1 MLWQE
6 FGLAKDQR
14 YAVAFSGG
22 ADSMAL
28 LLALHEMLVKRQS
41 ILSRD
46 ISKLIIALHFNHAIN
61 VESDQWQKICQQRC
75 EELKV
80 GFLCSR
86 WNSAAHAEVNE
97 GEARQARYQ
106 WFNRVVNADQ
116 VLLTAHHA
124 DDQVETVL
132 MHLFQGHGLSRLAGI
147 PPVRSLEYGDSRKVY
162 RPLLGFSGAS
172 LRQYLD
178 DGKYQWIEDPA
189 NRDQRFTRNF
199 VRAQLIPLIKR
210 RWPNVL
216 ESVSASAANLSQV
229 NTLLSATLE
238 KSLAEVMAP
247 EARRVF
253 CVLPPLKIEK
263 LIDRPLFEFCQLLR
277 HWIHKARF
285 HSPSE
290 AQLKSLH
297 MQLIERQQDRVT
309 PKSKASLSPCKLH
322 WNGMNI
328 VSYGEHMFIFRDF
341 VTPDGNV
348 MPFKLSHS
356 QLVSGLEV
364 RFQNASAGGLSIDL
378 LKQENLNWR
387 WRKGGEQVKLPGRQH
402 RSSLKKLLQHNRIPE
417 WERKYLPYLEEKGE
431 IVWIHGIG
439 ITKNYIVPEGRA
451 DQLIP
456 EFALVRST
464 NNSI

>member
-1 MLWQE
+1 M
-6 FGLAKDQR
+6 AKDQR

-28 LLALHEMLVKRQS
+28 LLALHELLVKRQA
-41 ILSRD
+41 IPSRA
-46 ISKLIIALHFNHAIN
+46 ISKTIIALHFNHAIN
-61 VESDQWQKICQQRC
+61 VESDQWQKTCQQYC
-75 EELKV
+75 EELNI
-80 GFLCSR
+80 GFSSSR
-86 WNSAAHAEVNE
+86 WNRAAHGEVNE

-106 WFNRVVNADQ
+106 WFNQIVGKDQ

-147 PPVRSLEYGDSRKVY
+147 PPVRSLSYGDARKVY

-178 DGKYQWIEDPA
+178 DVKHQWIEDPA

-199 VRAQLIPLIKR
+199 VRAQVIPLIKR

-216 ESVSASAANLSQV
+216 ESVSASVANLSQV

-238 KSLAEVMAP
+238 KSLAEIMAP

-253 CVLPPLKIEK
+253 CVLPPLKIK
-263 LIDRPLFEFCQLLR
+263 NLIDRPLFESCQLLR
-277 HWIHKARF
+277 HWIHKARLR
-285 HSPSE
+285 SPTD

-297 MQLIERQQDRVT
+297 LQLIKRQRCRVT
-309 PKSKASLSPCKLH
+309 PVSEPGLSPCKLH

-328 VSYGEHMFIFRDF
+328 AGYGEHLFLFRDF
-341 VTPDGNV
+341 VKPRVNAV
-348 MPFKLSHS
+348 PFRLSHT

-364 RFQNASAGGLSIDL
+364 NFKNASTGGLSAEF
-378 LKQENLNWR
+378 LKQGKLNWR
-387 WRKGGEQVKLPGRQH
+387 WREGGEKVKLPGRQH

-431 IVWIHGIG
+431 IVWIHGVG
-439 ITKNYIVPEGRA
+439 VTKNYVAEEGHV

-456 EFALVRST
+456 EFSLIQTA
-464 NNSI
+464 NNSV